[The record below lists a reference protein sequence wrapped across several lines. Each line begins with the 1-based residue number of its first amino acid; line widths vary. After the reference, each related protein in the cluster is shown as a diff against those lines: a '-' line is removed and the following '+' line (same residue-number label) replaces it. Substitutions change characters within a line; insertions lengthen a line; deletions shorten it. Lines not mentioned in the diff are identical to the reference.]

1 MAASTTG
8 SGNPSQAGG
17 DLMVE
22 VEGAVADCDEAGTAC
37 FISTAAGLRIV
48 PWRYMRHTKMGFGVH
63 TDS

>member
-1 MAASTTG
+1 
-8 SGNPSQAGG
+8 
-17 DLMVE
+17 MVE